1 MKAMAYYR
9 WLTACL
15 GVALAFFTAAA
26 SAHQWELDGERS
38 RLSFISVK
46 NASVGESH
54 TFRTLTGSVD
64 HDGNTRVDIDLDSVE
79 TSIPIRNERM
89 RDMLFETGSFP
100 SASIMTSVEPGI
112 LEKAGKTPTA
122 VTLPVTVELHGSSA
136 SYDAA
141 VLVSV
146 AEDGSLHVTTRE
158 PIVVDA
164 GDFGL
169 GAGVTALK
177 EIAGLASISTSIP
190 VSAYLVFSPA

>member
-1 MKAMAYYR
+1 MKATTYHR

-15 GVALAFFTAAA
+15 GVALACFTSAA

-54 TFRTLTGSVD
+54 TFRTLQGSVD
-64 HDGNTRVDIDLDSVE
+64 HDGNARVDIDLDSVE

-89 RDMLFETGSFP
+89 REMLFETGIFP
-100 SASIMTSVEPGI
+100 SASIITSVEPEVI
-112 LEKAGKTPTA
+112 EKAGKMPIA
-122 VTLPVTVELHGSSA
+122 VTLSLKVELHGSSA

-164 GDFGL
+164 GDFEL

-177 EIAGLASISTSIP
+177 EVAGLTSISTSVP
-190 VSAYLVFSPA
+190 VSAYLVFHPD

>member
-15 GVALAFFTAAA
+15 GVALAFFTTAA

-112 LEKAGKTPTA
+112 IEKAGKTPTV

-177 EIAGLASISTSIP
+177 EVAGLASISTSIP